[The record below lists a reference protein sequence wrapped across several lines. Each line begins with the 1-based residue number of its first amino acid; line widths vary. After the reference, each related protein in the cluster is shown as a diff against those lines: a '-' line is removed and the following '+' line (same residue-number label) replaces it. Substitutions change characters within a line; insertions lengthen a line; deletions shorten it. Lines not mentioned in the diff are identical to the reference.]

1 MTHRVEAPSGAFTRG
16 GGPTPGGHRRLLVVS
31 TPDLAG
37 HERQHGP
44 LPWHGAP
51 GRLSATVDAAGLT
64 GRGGSGF
71 PTGRKLAAVA
81 KGRRPL
87 VIANGAEGEP
97 ASAKDRTLLQHS
109 PHLVLDGLQLAAEAV
124 GAKRGYVYA
133 PLDVANWI
141 AEIAG
146 QRRGAGWDRI
156 PVEIVASPPAFISGE
171 ESAAVAAVEGAVA
184 KPRDTPRRVV
194 EEGVNGR
201 ATLVQNVET
210 LAHLALIARHGAAW
224 FREQGTPDEPGTFL
238 ATVSGAVGLPG
249 VYEAP
254 YGVALSG
261 LLSAAGRPTEALQAV
276 LVGGYHGAWV
286 PAIGELPLL
295 RTALQRYGAAPGAGV
310 VIALPASACGLIESA
325 KVANY
330 LASASAGQCGPCL
343 NGLPRIA
350 DTLTRLADG
359 DRRPGLAAEVDR
371 LARVVNGRGA
381 CHHPDGTSRFVRST
395 LRAFAA
401 EVDLH
406 LTGRCRART
415 ATAGLVR

>member
-1 MTHRVEAPSGAFTRG
+1 
-16 GGPTPGGHRRLLVVS
+16 
-31 TPDLAG
+31 
-37 HERQHGP
+37 
-44 LPWHGAP
+44 
-51 GRLSATVDAAGLT
+51 
-64 GRGGSGF
+64 
-71 PTGRKLAAVA
+71 
-81 KGRRPL
+81 
-87 VIANGAEGEP
+87 
-97 ASAKDRTLLQHS
+97 
-109 PHLVLDGLQLAAEAV
+109 VLDGLQLAAEAV

-133 PLDVANWI
+133 PLDTANWI
-141 AEIAG
+141 AGLAG
-146 QRRGAGWDRI
+146 QRRAAGWDRI

-171 ESAAVAAVEGAVA
+171 ESAAVAAVEGLVA
-184 KPRDTPRRVV
+184 KPRDTPRRVT

-210 LAHLALIARHGAAW
+210 LAHLALIARYGAGW
-224 FREQGTPDEPGTFL
+224 FREQGTMDEPGTFL
-238 ATVSGAVGLPG
+238 ATVSGAVGMPG

-254 YGVALSG
+254 YGVPLSG
-261 LLSAAGRPTEALQAV
+261 LLGAAGSPTEQLQAV

-295 RTALQRYGAAPGAGV
+295 RSALQRYGAAPGAGV
-310 VIALPASACGLIESA
+310 VIALPATSCGLVESA
-325 KVANY
+325 KVAGY
-330 LASASAGQCGPCL
+330 LASASAGQCGPCV

-359 DRRPGLAAEVDR
+359 DRQPGLAAEVDR
-371 LARVVNGRGA
+371 LARLVSGRGA

-415 ATAGLVR
+415 GTAGLVR